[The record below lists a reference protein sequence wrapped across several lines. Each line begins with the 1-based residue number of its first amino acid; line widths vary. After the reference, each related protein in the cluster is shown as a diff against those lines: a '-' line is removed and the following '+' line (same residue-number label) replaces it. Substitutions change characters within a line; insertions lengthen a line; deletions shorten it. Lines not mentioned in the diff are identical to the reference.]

1 MPIPDFQTLMRP
13 VLEAHEDGGERSR
26 GPLLEDLAQRF
37 ELTEEERA
45 ERLPSGTQRRFD
57 NRLAWTTTHLAQAG
71 LLERPRRGVTRLT
84 DRGRQVLRE
93 EPARVDIS
101 VLNRFPEYLRFRG
114 AATSDGQAA
123 SGETNLGGSSEATP
137 EEAMQAAYTEL
148 NAAVAEELLAKV
160 LGCDSAFFE
169 QLVVDVLIAMGYG
182 GSKAEAGERL
192 GQSGDGGIDGVIR
205 EDLLG
210 LDAIYL
216 QAKRWDPSRAVGR
229 PEVQAFVGALQGART
244 SKGVF
249 ITTSQFSSQA
259 QQYAASIN
267 APVVLIDGRRLARL
281 MIEYGVGV
289 TVRQT
294 YYLKRIDEDYFANDV
309 L

>member
-1 MPIPDFQTLMRP
+1 
-13 VLEAHEDGGERSR
+13 
-26 GPLLEDLAQRF
+26 
-37 ELTEEERA
+37 
-45 ERLPSGTQRRFD
+45 
-57 NRLAWTTTHLAQAG
+57 
-71 LLERPRRGVTRLT
+71 
-84 DRGRQVLRE
+84 
-93 EPARVDIS
+93 
-101 VLNRFPEYLRFRG
+101 
-114 AATSDGQAA
+114 
-123 SGETNLGGSSEATP
+123 
-137 EEAMQAAYTEL
+137 MQAAYTEL

-160 LGCDSAFFE
+160 LGCDPAFFE